1 MVGVSETLR
10 RSFVLLVNGR
20 MYLDIFFVVNSDS
33 QELPMT

>member
-10 RSFVLLVNGR
+10 RSFVLLVNGQ
-20 MYLDIFFVVNSDS
+20 MYLDIFFVVNSVS